1 MTHTGQFAGHV
12 IVKFI
17 PFKTNT
23 GGFTLGVFYDLLEKT
38 KGAKEG
44 KQERRRGFTAHAQVN
59 INTRETVPFTP
70 PLQLMKFVNK
80 STLHCIVD
88 SRILAACFFVN

>member
-1 MTHTGQFAGHV
+1 V
-12 IVKFI
+12 
-17 PFKTNT
+17 
-23 GGFTLGVFYDLLEKT
+23 LYDLLERTKLGT
-38 KGAKEG
+38 KGAKER

-88 SRILAACFFVN
+88 SRFLAVLAFCKLNVSLQVV